1 MSIECLVFLRPY
13 GDRRTIELRNI
24 NLEDE
29 IYFKEKGVKLS
40 MESDG
45 RDGHILY
52 ADIGLTLEDGTT
64 SEIIHI
70 SKPGEDC
77 NAAMASLRKLVEEA
91 YAKAQMS

>member
-1 MSIECLVFLRPY
+1 MPIQCLIYTRPFGTRTDTAINAIDEDDEC
-13 GDRRTIELRNI
+13 
-24 NLEDE
+24 
-29 IYFKEKGVKLS
+29 YFKEKGVKLS

-52 ADIGLTLEDGTT
+52 ADIGLTLEDGTP

>member
-1 MSIECLVFLRPY
+1 MSIQCLIYTRPF
-13 GDRRTIELRNI
+13 GTRTDTEI
-24 NLEDE
+24 NAIDEDDE
-29 IYFKEKGVKLS
+29 RYFKEKGVKLS

-52 ADIGLTLEDGTT
+52 ADIGLTLEDGTP

-77 NAAMASLRKLVEEA
+77 NTAMASLRKLVEEA
-91 YAKAQMS
+91 YA

>member
-1 MSIECLVFLRPY
+1 MSIQCLIYTRPF
-13 GDRRTIELRNI
+13 GTRTDTEI
-24 NLEDE
+24 NAIDEDDE
-29 IYFKEKGVKLS
+29 RYFKEKGIKLS

-52 ADIGLTLEDGTT
+52 ADIGLTLEDGTP

-77 NAAMASLRKLVEEA
+77 NTAMASLRKLVEEH
-91 YAKAQMS
+91 YAKAEMR

>member
-1 MSIECLVFLRPY
+1 MSIKCLVFLRPY

-52 ADIGLTLEDGTT
+52 ADIGKTLEDGTPAD
-64 SEIIHI
+64 IIHI
-70 SKPGEDC
+70 TKEGETC
-77 NAAMASLRKLVEEA
+77 NQAMHALRLLVEEA
-91 YAKAQMS
+91 YAKAKMS

>member
-45 RDGHILY
+45 RGNYILY
-52 ADIGLTLEDGTT
+52 ADIGKKLEDGTPAD
-64 SEIIHI
+64 IIHI
-70 SKPGEDC
+70 TKEGETC
-77 NAAMASLRKLVEEA
+77 NQAMHALRLMVEEA
-91 YAKAQMS
+91 YA